1 MGILS
6 DIRVRGS
13 IEKLLA
19 AEDVNSP
26 EAKKAF
32 TKLKDLAQD
41 AVPKLIETLGTVE
54 GEQRARIA
62 ALLALSLSNQTLSL
76 YVDGISN
83 NNARTAEAVIAIM
96 AKSRAFDPNRL
107 VLQLSREDVS
117 EAAVIKVLQA
127 HKDRLRAKELLNAA
141 SKLDRVRQGP
151 LFTIIADIA
160 TPELIPD
167 LVARASAKEA
177 TMRMNVSRILS
188 RFDTAETREALSR
201 LLADPQK
208 AVRLSALRG
217 ITSMTTK
224 PDLVP
229 IIALLRDPD
238 FNVQNLA
245 IEIIVKW
252 HDDDTM
258 QKIFPLITDEAE
270 HVRRAGVEIL
280 NILGTPE
287 SVSALLS
294 GLRDQDWWVRER
306 AADALVKIGGPKV
319 VRAMTELIKSDDDFI
334 RRTAVEVLAATHDK
348 SAFDQLLDSLDDAD
362 WWVRERA
369 IDALASIGDNQAVPF
384 LRKALHKDPH
394 TRIVAIRALG
404 KLGDSSAI
412 RDIKDCLTDPE
423 SAVVKQAL
431 DTLGEITDQVFAF
444 DVREA
449 IRNVMEGANPDILEA
464 AENALQTLNQRLGGS
479 RTAAATAGPAGD
491 TGERPAAGAS
501 LHDEFPEAESLQ
513 SEKLQPGQML
523 AGRYQMVKRI
533 GKGAFG
539 TVILFEDVLVAE
551 KVVLKFINPQY
562 ASDPQVRQ
570 RFVHEIRYARRVT
583 HPNVIRIHDFLT
595 FGDAAAISME
605 YFAGHA
611 LADELKDEKALGLK
625 RARDIILQ
633 VTAGLAAAHK
643 EGIIH
648 RDLKPANILIN
659 EAGLTKVVDFGI
671 AAAGGNADTRLT
683 RTGMVV
689 GTPTYLAPEQVQGKP
704 IDQRT
709 DIYSMGILM
718 YQMLAGSPPYKGP
731 DAMSLMYQ
739 HVQGNPTPLHIANP
753 DIPKT
758 LSALVH
764 KAMAVDPTKRYQSM
778 DELHDQ
784 FQKLS
789 FD

>member
-1 MGILS
+1 MGILA
-6 DIRVRGS
+6 DIRVRGL
-13 IEKLLA
+13 IEKLLSA
-19 AEDVNSP
+19 KDANSE

-32 TKLKDLAQD
+32 SKLKDLAEE
-41 AVPKLIETLGTVE
+41 AVPKLVETLGTVD
-54 GEQRARIA
+54 GEQRARLS
-62 ALLALSLSNQTLSL
+62 ALLAVSLSNQTLPL
-76 YVDGISN
+76 YIDGISSSN
-83 NNARTAEAVIAIM
+83 PRTAEAMIAIM
-96 AKSRAFDPNRL
+96 TKSRAFDPNRL
-107 VLQLSREDVS
+107 LLHLSRKDVT
-117 EAAVIKVLQA
+117 EAALIKVLQA
-127 HKDRLRAKELLNAA
+127 HKDRLRGKDLLNMA
-141 SKLDRVRQGP
+141 SKLDPVRQGP
-151 LFTIIADIA
+151 LFAIVADIA

-177 TMRMNVSRILS
+177 TMRMNVSRILA
-188 RFDTAETREALSR
+188 RFDTAETREALSK

-217 ITSMTTK
+217 VASMSSR
-224 PDLVP
+224 PDIEP
-229 IIALLRDPD
+229 IIELLHDPD

-252 HDDDTM
+252 HDPETLE
-258 QKIFPLITDEAE
+258 KIFPLITDEAE

-280 NILGTPE
+280 NILGTPDA
-287 SVSALLS
+287 VSALLA
-294 GLRDQDWWVRER
+294 GLRDRDWWVRER

-319 VRAMTELIKSDDDFI
+319 VRAMTELIKSDDEFI
-334 RRTAVEVLAATHDK
+334 RRTAVEVLAATHDE
-348 SAFDQLLDSLDDAD
+348 SAFDQLLDSLGDAD

-369 IDALASIGDNQAVPF
+369 IDALASIGDARAAPF
-384 LRKALHKDPH
+384 LRQALHKDTH

-404 KLGDSSAI
+404 KLGDTSAI

-423 SAVVKQAL
+423 PAVVKQAL
-431 DTLGEITDQVFAF
+431 ETLGQITDQVFAF
-444 DVREA
+444 EVTEAIRSVQEGASAEVREA
-449 IRNVMEGANPDILEA
+449 ADGALRAIKG
-464 AENALQTLNQRLGGS
+464 RLGES
-479 RTAAATAGPAGD
+479 RLASAASGPPGD
-491 TGERPAAGAS
+491 TGERSAIMPAPTAHVG
-501 LHDEFPEAESLQ
+501 LDTLQ
-513 SEKLQPGQML
+513 PEKLQPGQVL
-523 AGRYQMVKRI
+523 AGRYEMVKRI

-562 ASDPQVRQ
+562 ATDPQVRQ

-583 HPNVIRIHDFLT
+583 HPNVIRIHDILAL
-595 FGDAAAISME
+595 GEAAAISME
-605 YFAGHA
+605 YFPGHA
-611 LADELKDEKALGLK
+611 LADELKDEKPLDLK

-718 YQMLAGSPPYKGP
+718 YQMLSGSPPYKGP
-731 DAMSLMYQ
+731 DAISLMYQ
-739 HVQGNPTPLHIANP
+739 HVQGNATPLHIVNP

-758 LSALVH
+758 LSAVVH
-764 KAMAVDPTKRYQSM
+764 KAMAVDPAKRYQTM
-778 DELHDQ
+778 EELHDQ

-789 FD
+789 LD